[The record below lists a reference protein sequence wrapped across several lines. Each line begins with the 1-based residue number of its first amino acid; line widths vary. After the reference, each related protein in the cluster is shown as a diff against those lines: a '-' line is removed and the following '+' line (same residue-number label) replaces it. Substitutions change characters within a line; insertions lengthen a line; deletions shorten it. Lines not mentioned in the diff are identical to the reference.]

1 MVECKLFRP
10 LQAVAKRAH
19 ARQDRQ
25 HDHFNQ
31 SFSRSCVC
39 PNETRMHIA
48 GGVEPI
54 QGGYTIT
61 QPAAQPHILGIV
73 SSNGSS
79 NGTVVAPKVITIRDN
94 FDKTTLNTPV
104 QLSDKISAKLQDG
117 RIIATIELTNDQ
129 ADSNQVTYSFQRD
142 RNLPAS
148 AKDVP
153 VNFKGIEQH
162 HQYDK
167 ELKLDESTKD
177 GKNFLDVEVMDNALK
192 EVTVKIG
199 SETFRISREEIKSR
213 SAGDNSPRPAPAP
226 SPSDR
231 NPSLPQANGGNTSNP
246 SNQSILVPSS
256 PPSLPSLLSP
266 PPSAG
271 ETKKS
276 EQTAPSSSPPSINL
290 DIPEISQ
297 PQELKTPSEQDNT
310 PEVPQPII
318 PPSPRENAPLTP
330 NADNVPSS
338 KLVAFSDEVVIE
350 KISPSQYTPNQMR
363 EIINDSSISRATI
376 NHLHNN
382 SDGQRL
388 ISNLRD
394 FINGNQKNVKQ
405 SFIKDISP
413 EKLCFTLFS
422 SEVTKKD
429 YRELIDKL
437 LGDLIDEE
445 RLKIVK
451 FSLNKIRS
459 DIQSGKLRLSDLN
472 RDTVIAEM
480 KKTAKNTGF
489 TQDQD
494 LMTAAK
500 LYWSTL
506 REESRSLVGDKIN
519 YPLSSADFFQR
530 SATPK
535 ESKTQYLA
543 SPGRRH

>member
-1 MVECKLFRP
+1 
-10 LQAVAKRAH
+10 
-19 ARQDRQ
+19 
-25 HDHFNQ
+25 
-31 SFSRSCVC
+31 
-39 PNETRMHIA
+39 
-48 GGVEPI
+48 
-54 QGGYTIT
+54 
-61 QPAAQPHILGIV
+61 
-73 SSNGSS
+73 
-79 NGTVVAPKVITIRDN
+79 
-94 FDKTTLNTPV
+94 
-104 QLSDKISAKLQDG
+104 
-117 RIIATIELTNDQ
+117 
-129 ADSNQVTYSFQRD
+129 
-142 RNLPAS
+142 
-148 AKDVP
+148 
-153 VNFKGIEQH
+153 
-162 HQYDK
+162 
-167 ELKLDESTKD
+167 
-177 GKNFLDVEVMDNALK
+177 
-192 EVTVKIG
+192 
-199 SETFRISREEIKSR
+199 
-213 SAGDNSPRPAPAP
+213 
-226 SPSDR
+226 
-231 NPSLPQANGGNTSNP
+231 
-246 SNQSILVPSS
+246 
-256 PPSLPSLLSP
+256 
-266 PPSAG
+266 
-271 ETKKS
+271 
-276 EQTAPSSSPPSINL
+276 
-290 DIPEISQ
+290 
-297 PQELKTPSEQDNT
+297 
-310 PEVPQPII
+310 
-318 PPSPRENAPLTP
+318 
-330 NADNVPSS
+330 
-338 KLVAFSDEVVIE
+338 
-350 KISPSQYTPNQMR
+350 MR

-530 SATPK
+530 SATPE